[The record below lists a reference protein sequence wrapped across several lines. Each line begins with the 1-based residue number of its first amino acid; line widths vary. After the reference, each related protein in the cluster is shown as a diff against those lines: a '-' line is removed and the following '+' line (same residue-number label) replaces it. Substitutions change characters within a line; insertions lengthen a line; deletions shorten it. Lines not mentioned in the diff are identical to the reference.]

1 MCSNWHHD
9 IRTRPTQSVSAAG
22 AQDHH
27 PLAMLRT
34 ANQATGDVCVWA
46 RACAPH
52 LNVARAGEP
61 LLFPRRQL
69 VRDAHLEAAH
79 GVVRVGGLEQDAEPQ
94 RVGEEGGEVEDK
106 LGRGGRERGQRRF
119 QQCVF
124 PRRRGRAL
132 RRALRLLLRGE
143 PAIAEER
150 RHLQGDGRERVVQG
164 TPVPTAPPRLS
175 RRRRCVDVCGDARQ
189 HAALPTQPA
198 RVTAVKR
205 APAASS
211 AGHSREHR

>member
-1 MCSNWHHD
+1 MSATGAAMYSNWHHD

-79 GVVRVGGLEQDAEPQ
+79 GVVRVGGLEQGTEAPL
-94 RVGEEGGEVEDK
+94 VVEEGDEVKDK
-106 LGRGGRERGQRRF
+106 LGRCGHEREQRRF
-119 QQCVF
+119 QRGVF
-124 PRRRGRAL
+124 PRR
-132 RRALRLLLRGE
+132 
-143 PAIAEER
+143 
-150 RHLQGDGRERVVQG
+150 Q
-164 TPVPTAPPRLS
+164 T
-175 RRRRCVDVCGDARQ
+175 
-189 HAALPTQPA
+189 
-198 RVTAVKR
+198 
-205 APAASS
+205 
-211 AGHSREHR
+211 